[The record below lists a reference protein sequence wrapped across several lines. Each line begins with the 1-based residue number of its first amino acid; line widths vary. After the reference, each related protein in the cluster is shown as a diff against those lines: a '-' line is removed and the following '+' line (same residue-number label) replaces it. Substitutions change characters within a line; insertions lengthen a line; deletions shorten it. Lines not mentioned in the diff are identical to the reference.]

1 MTKQTLNRKLS
12 SDRLSSTLFIA
23 ILFHGIVILGIGFS
37 AAFDKLR
44 GANPTLEVVLVTEDM
59 TSETPP
65 QEADYLAQKNMRGS
79 GEDKAQT
86 RSARLAPA
94 GAPIAID
101 GSESGNHV
109 LDATTRP
116 ENTMPHSL
124 TAEAP
129 RDESVAAHAESQTL
143 SFADPLVAQRMVANT
158 DFLRPSDDYSRDRE
172 VIKHDDREHF
182 VSVNTRESDV
192 AEYLAH
198 WKSRVERLG
207 TIRFPTVAKRPELSG
222 SPTLEV
228 AINADGSLHQIIVRR
243 SSGYKP
249 LDQAALEILQLAS
262 PFEPFPEKLRG
273 RYDVLRFAYE
283 WRFLDGGGT
292 TSAIAVNSGSDQ
304 S

>member
-1 MTKQTLNRKLS
+1 MTEQTVNRKLS

-23 ILFHGIVILGIGFS
+23 ILFHGIVILGVGFS
-37 AAFDKLR
+37 AAMDKLM
-44 GANPTLEVVLVTEDM
+44 GAKPTLEVVLVTEDM
-59 TSETPP
+59 ASETPP
-65 QEADYLAQKNMRGS
+65 EEADYLAQMNMRGS
-79 GEDKAQT
+79 GEDEAQT

-94 GAPIAID
+94 GAPIDID

-109 LDATTRP
+109 LDSTTLP
-116 ENTMPHSL
+116 ENTVPRAL

-129 RDESVAAHAESQTL
+129 SVESASADTQSRTL
-143 SFADPLVAQRMVANT
+143 SFTEPLVAQRMIANT

-172 VIKHDDREHF
+172 VIKHNDREHF
-182 VSVNTRESDV
+182 VAVNTRESDV

-207 TIRFPTVAKRPELSG
+207 TNRFPTIANSPELIG

-228 AINADGSLHQIIVRR
+228 AINADGSLHQIIVRH

-262 PFEPFPEKLRG
+262 PFEPFPEELRG

-283 WRFLDGGGT
+283 WHFVDGGA
-292 TSAIAVNSGSDQ
+292 TSSSIAVSPGSDQ